1 MKERIKYV
9 VQMTEDDVKNI
20 RTAFTFVKN
29 AFITHLR
36 HTSDHDSV
44 MSVMGTLGLMVDEIE
59 HQYCEHI
66 KENQEM
72 TVEALLKAA
81 EGIQKESD
89 PDWVTGANNNSH
101 DN

>member
-1 MKERIKYV
+1 MKERTEYV
-9 VQMTEDDVKNI
+9 VHMTEDDVKNI

-36 HTSDHDSV
+36 HTADHDSV

-59 HQYCEHI
+59 HQYCENI

-81 EGIQKESD
+81 AGIKKESD
-89 PDWVTGANNNSH
+89 PDWVIGNNESH